1 MLRIRIKGSL
11 SKEQQVLQRA
21 AKGGFL
27 RPILMNVA
35 EEAVELVKHGFATS
49 TAPDGKPWAPLAIK
63 RARDK
68 RGTKGQPLR
77 DTGRLMNSLSRVP
90 VIRGSGFTYGTD
102 VSYGP
107 YHQFGTKGHRG
118 DHSRKQAVDSR
129 GKFTK
134 MRREVAHRLG
144 AERVLNFKKGG
155 GAIGA
160 RPFLPIPVFPG
171 PWARRFDVVIRE
183 SLDELFTG

>member
-11 SKEQQVLQRA
+11 SKEQQVLRRA

-49 TAPDGKPWAPLAIK
+49 TAPDGKSWAPLAAK
-63 RARDK
+63 RGRDK
-68 RGTKGQPLR
+68 KGTKGQPLR

-90 VIRGSGFTYGTD
+90 VVGGSGFTYGTD
-102 VSYGP
+102 VSYAP

-134 MRREVAHRLG
+134 RGGRGKRLISG
-144 AERVLNFKKGG
+144 ERILNFKKGG

-160 RPFLPIPVFPG
+160 RPFLPIPVLPG

-183 SLDELFTG
+183 SLDELFSR